1 MNRYKKYFEV
11 GDEGITKRTA
21 QRYKN
26 VLNQTDTFDE
36 ICSSQTSLVQAE
48 ENNSTDELC
57 EGSSNENMTFSAYE
71 SQDHDLSSYLG
82 SIMLD
87 GVKENQD
94 QSFKCPKSL
103 AEMMNNVDFMD
114 SIKVSV
120 NIKKGELFLMILK
133 FCITNSLSVTAMT
146 NLFKLI
152 NIIFDS
158 PILPDSRYS
167 LDKLLNPKEHAE
179 FHAVCHNCT
188 AYVGKF
194 GEISSVKN
202 CKICEAELDLDNPS
216 STSFFVLLDPSTQIQ
231 NLLNLYEDH
240 YEYVVNERISKPD
253 RIEDV
258 YDGKEYRK
266 FVKTLPPEEKVL
278 TIFYLAFVS
287 DVK

>member
-1 MNRYKKYFEV
+1 
-11 GDEGITKRTA
+11 
-21 QRYKN
+21 
-26 VLNQTDTFDE
+26 
-36 ICSSQTSLVQAE
+36 
-48 ENNSTDELC
+48 
-57 EGSSNENMTFSAYE
+57 MTFSAYE
-71 SQDHDLSSYLG
+71 SQDHDLSSYLC

-158 PILPDSRYS
+158 PILPDCRYS

-258 YDGKEYRK
+258 YGGQEYRK
-266 FVKTLPPEEKVL
+266 FVKTLPPEEKHSYVSAVFNTDGTPKFECSQYSIWPL
-278 TIFYLAFVS
+278 YLMLNELPKQQRMQKLITCGLWFN
-287 DVK
+287 KKKQT